1 MMGISMVRAAC
12 LLAGGLLAF
21 PALGAGL
28 RVTPLRL
35 DLSAQQSATQI
46 ELTNLGAAALPV
58 QVSAFGWTQQDG
70 RDVYAPTKDLFF
82 APPIV
87 SVPAGGNSIV
97 RFRLRGAAPQGVE
110 RAYRVYFQEI
120 APPQSA
126 GTAGMAFRLKL
137 GVPVFVAPAKPVAP
151 RLELQ
156 HQSARDRLELTLAN
170 AGTAHLKIHGLE
182 VFAAT
187 VDRARPDGV
196 VAKATHS
203 EQGANYLL
211 PGSRHRWTL
220 ALPPGA
226 DPARHVLLVR
236 TDDYSGKAAS
246 GMTPAGWLWV
256 PLSPTPAGTEPRR

>member
-1 MMGISMVRAAC
+1 MMGIPIARAAC

-35 DLSAQQSATQI
+35 DLSAQQNATQI

-58 QVSAFGWTQQDG
+58 QVSAFTWTQQDG
-70 RDVYAPTKDLFF
+70 RDVYTPSKDLFF

-87 SVPAGGNSIV
+87 SVPAGGKSIV
-97 RFRLRGAAPQGVE
+97 RFRLRGAAPKGAE

-120 APPQSA
+120 APPQRA
-126 GTAGMAFRLKL
+126 GQAGMAFRLKF
-137 GVPVFVAPAKPVAP
+137 GVPVFVAPATPVAP

-156 HQSARDRLELTLAN
+156 PRLARDRLELELSNT
-170 AGTAHLKIHGLE
+170 GTAHLKIHGVE

-187 VDRARPDGV
+187 VNRAKPDAV

-220 ALPPGA
+220 ALPPGT

-236 TDDYSGKAAS
+236 TDDYSGKAAP

-256 PLSPTPAGTEPRR
+256 PLSPTPAGTESRR